1 MCLDSV
7 ASRVFLSPRET
18 SYQASEFND
27 ELARLWIERSS
38 TRRRVK
44 RAYTILEREPV
55 TADDDD
61 KSGTLHAES
70 PPLLPTRILDITPSA
85 HDPEHPV
92 IVLRETSP
100 GERGEYICLSYTWG
114 PQRRHNFPQLA
125 RDLLLHHNHDHRD
138 AAGPPRPPLLP
149 ALPAAFIDAA
159 HVALKLGIRHLWID
173 ALCIWQDDQDDL
185 KAELGHMHRY
195 FGEATG
201 VVQTSGTRSV
211 DEAFLGEAR
220 NSELGDML
228 DAAAAVEP
236 GGDSDDTGQG
246 FLRIPYHHEHYQHG
260 TGANGQ
266 RASEI
271 WGQTRAPGHD
281 DAAASPQQQDKTD
294 TVYIIPTRRLPR
306 PYHPTTEP
314 SASRGWIFQEQN
326 LCRRLL
332 VFPSGGGMLFTTND
346 PDPSSSSSLGSFSPL
361 SSHAVIHDG
370 QVDHYIS
377 PRFTSG
383 GQSRRAAGLPTWGRQ
398 RLMDPET
405 DFPEG
410 VKYIPFNDRVLVQ
423 IDQMR
428 RVAEMGNKVSIDMFR
443 EGSISLNVELRPKMP
458 LDRKGEKCEESGR
471 ELRRGNR
478 ERRSLGSVEDLDDA
492 GSASAD
498 EVVTSDEDI
507 ARRLGHVILSKEDIP
522 GSTADNHSLSQRNY
536 SRRPR
541 SPVEETQIAVH
552 RTDNDE
558 PDNDEDS
565 QSRSSTPNRRRR
577 ARKTVL
583 TPLSLEPIIHHAD
596 GTSSSILVPPTQHPL
611 LEATRGSR
619 TIVIATGPWRGR
631 IFASQ
636 LADTWNSLVSEYC
649 TRRLTDSRDRLV
661 ALAALA
667 SAFRGKYG
675 TDVLGE
681 YHAGVW
687 ARFAGEGLLWA
698 STWTGREQRCR
709 EKLAVPDAVVDYDD
723 RAPSWSW
730 ASVSRAQYPDPKMEI
745 EFGVDYMPLDMVVLS
760 VATQAAEDS
769 PPNGSVL
776 QGGSVRV
783 RGLVMDVWWGMD
795 VSRHREEVVN
805 LFVAETGEQRIGK
818 YGNACPDH
826 GWLYPPDSGEREEV
840 LLLLGR
846 RFVQGVGHNDDHEGE
861 CLLLRRREGDAD
873 SEEGYVRVG
882 FAGPVFFDF
891 EKEWRSRFKEVEL
904 TIY

>member
-1 MCLDSV
+1 MLV
-7 ASRVFLSPRET
+7 
-18 SYQASEFND
+18 
-27 ELARLWIERSS
+27 
-38 TRRRVK
+38 
-44 RAYTILEREPV
+44 REPV

-61 KSGTLHAES
+61 KSGILDAES
-70 PPLLPTRILDITPSA
+70 FPLLPTRILDITPSA
-85 HDPEHPV
+85 HDPERPA

-114 PQRRHNFPQLA
+114 PQRRHDFPQLA
-125 RDLLLHHNHDHRD
+125 RDLLLLLHHDDHDHSH
-138 AAGPPRPPLLP
+138 AAGPPSPPP
-149 ALPAAFIDAA
+149 LPAAFIDAA

-185 KAELGHMHRY
+185 KTELGQMHRY
-195 FGEATG
+195 FGEATA

-211 DEAFLGEAR
+211 DEPFLGEAR

-228 DAAAAVEP
+228 DAAVAL
-236 GGDSDDTGQG
+236 GSNDNIGQD
-246 FLRIPYHHEHYQHG
+246 FLKIPYHHEHCQHG
-260 TGANGQ
+260 TAANEQ
-266 RASEI
+266 RALEI
-271 WGQTRAPGHD
+271 WGQTRPPGHD
-281 DAAASPQQQDKTD
+281 DAAASPQQQGKTD
-294 TVYIIPTRRLPR
+294 TVYIIPTRRLPG

-326 LCRRLL
+326 LCRPLL

-346 PDPSSSSSLGSFSPL
+346 PGPSSSSSLGSFSPL

-377 PRFTSG
+377 PKFTSG

-428 RVAEMGNKVSIDMFR
+428 RVAEMGNKVSIDMFE
-443 EGSISLNVELRPKMP
+443 EGSISLNVELRPKTP
-458 LDRKGEKCEESGR
+458 RTGDGDGCGESGKEMEGGKTIGSSGGKR
-471 ELRRGNR
+471 GRMAGSDGGCYATGVVVIHSGHGGGGFEYVANQVASAHAGEDDEPNSAVPDIISLLRQENLPPTVEASDNRGSQTVVTAADDDDNNNNDNDDKDSHYTKPQ
-478 ERRSLGSVEDLDDA
+478 ERRTA
-492 GSASAD
+492 
-498 EVVTSDEDI
+498 TT
-507 ARRLGHVILSKEDIP
+507 ILKPLLINP
-522 GSTADNHSLSQRNY
+522 
-536 SRRPR
+536 
-541 SPVEETQIAVH
+541 IVH
-552 RTDNDE
+552 H
-558 PDNDEDS
+558 P
-565 QSRSSTPNRRRR
+565 
-577 ARKTVL
+577 
-583 TPLSLEPIIHHAD
+583 D
-596 GTSSSILVPPTQHPL
+596 GTSSSILIPPTQHPL
-611 LEATRGSR
+611 LEATRGSKSL
-619 TIVIATGPWRGR
+619 VIATGPWRGR
-631 IFASQ
+631 VFASQ
-636 LADTWNSLVSEYC
+636 LPDMWNSLVSEYC
-649 TRRLTDSRDRLV
+649 TRKLTDPRDRLV

-667 SAFRGKYG
+667 SAFHDKYG

-681 YHAGVW
+681 YHAGIW
-687 ARFAGEGLLWA
+687 GGFAGEGLLWA

-709 EKLAVPDAVVDYDD
+709 EKLAGSGDIVVGYDD

-760 VATQAAEDS
+760 IATQAAEDS
-769 PPNGSVL
+769 PPNGAVL

-795 VSRHREEVVN
+795 LNRHREEVVN
-805 LFVAETGEQRIGK
+805 LFVAQTGEQRVGK

-826 GWLYPPDSGEREEV
+826 GRLYPPESGKREEV

-846 RFVQGVGHNDDHEGE
+846 RFVQGVGHDDDHEGE
-861 CLLLRRREGDAD
+861 CLLLRRRVGDTD
-873 SEEGYVRVG
+873 GGTGKGEKYVRVG
-882 FAGPVFFDF
+882 FAGPVFFDY
-891 EKEWRSRFKEVEL
+891 EKEWRPRFREVEL